1 MRIGTIIM
9 TLTLGLMAAASGAPL
24 SANLYAWYK
33 GDAGKQMSIPVIHDL
48 NVENRW
54 FYRVVV
60 E

>member
-1 MRIGTIIM
+1 M